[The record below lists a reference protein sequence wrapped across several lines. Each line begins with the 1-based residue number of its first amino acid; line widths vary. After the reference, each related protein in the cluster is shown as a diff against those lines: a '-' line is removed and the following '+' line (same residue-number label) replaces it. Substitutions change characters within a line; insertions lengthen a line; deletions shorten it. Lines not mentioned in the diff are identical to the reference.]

1 MALRADE
8 PHPEVELVLEQ
19 LAALNALP
27 LNQYG
32 PRGARDLFSQFNAD
46 EDEPEVGRVHDFTVP
61 GYQPQEGEQRD
72 PVPVRHYRPG
82 EANEDR
88 PTVVYYHGGGF
99 VIGSLDSHDV
109 TCRHICNRAQVNV
122 VSVDYRLAPE
132 DPFPAAIEDAYAA
145 ASYVHEHP
153 EEVDGNGQLAVMGD
167 SAGGNLS
174 AAVCQMARDRREEA
188 EPAAAGETGEGTRE
202 PAMPIPDIDRQVLLY
217 PAVDARQDRPS
228 WEQNK
233 EGYFLVEEDM
243 LWFFDCYFGSDLHQ
257 KNPYA
262 FPLAGDLHDLPPGT
276 VVTAGFDPLRDEGIA
291 YAEKLGQAGV
301 EVEHRNYDD
310 VIHGFLTMLTEP
322 VELERA
328 HEAIGD
334 ICENLQRG
342 FGIYE

>member
-1 MALRADE
+1 MRADE

-19 LAALNALP
+19 LAALDALP

-32 PRGARDLFSQFNAD
+32 ARGARDLYSQFNAD
-46 EDEPEVGRVHDFTVP
+46 ADEPEVGRVHDFTVP
-61 GYQPQEGEQRD
+61 GYQPQEGDQRE

-82 EANEDR
+82 DANVNR

-99 VIGSLDSHDV
+99 VIGSLDSHDIV
-109 TCRHICNRAQVNV
+109 CRHIATGANVNV

-132 DPFPAAIEDAYAA
+132 EPFPAAAEDAYAA
-145 ASYVHEHP
+145 ASYVQEHP
-153 EEVDGNGQLAVMGD
+153 EEVDGDGQLAVMGD

-174 AAVCQMARDRREEA
+174 AVVTQMARDRREDERDHEMA
-188 EPAAAGETGEGTRE
+188 
-202 PAMPIPDIDRQVLLY
+202 IPEIDKQVLIY

-228 WEQNK
+228 WEQNS

-262 FPLAGDLHDLPPGT
+262 FPLEGDLNDLPPAT
-276 VVTAGFDPLRDEGIA
+276 VVTAGFDPLRDEGVA
-291 YAEKLGQAGV
+291 YAEALGDAGV

-310 VIHGFLTMLTEP
+310 VIHGFLSMLTAP

-328 HEAIGD
+328 HEAMD
-334 ICENLQRG
+334 DVCENLQRA
-342 FGIYE
+342 FS

>member
-1 MALRADE
+1 MRAE
-8 PHPEVELVLEQ
+8 QPHPEVELVLEQ
-19 LAALNALP
+19 LTALEALP

-32 PRGARDLFSQFNAD
+32 ARGARDIFEQFSAD
-46 EDEPEVGRVHDFTVP
+46 VDEPEVGRVHDTTVP
-61 GYQPQEGEQRD
+61 GYRPQEGEERD

-82 EANEDR
+82 EAGETA
-88 PTVVYYHGGGF
+88 PTVIYYHGGGF
-99 VIGSLDSHDV
+99 VIGDIDSHDV
-109 TCRHICNRAQVNV
+109 VCRHICDRAGVNV

-132 DPFPAAIEDAYAA
+132 EPFPAALEDSYAV
-145 ASYVHEHP
+145 ASYVDEHP
-153 EEVDGNGQLAVMGD
+153 GEFDGDGNLVVMGD

-174 AAVCQMARDRREEA
+174 AAVCQVARDRREEA
-188 EPAAAGETGEGTRE
+188 DPDVAGPTRE
-202 PAMPIPDIDRQVLLY
+202 PEMHIPEIARQVLIY

-243 LWFFDCYFGSDLHQ
+243 LWFFDCYFGSDMHQ

-262 FPLAGDLHDLPPGT
+262 FPLEGALHDLPPAT

-291 YAEKLGQAGV
+291 YAEALETAGI

-310 VIHGFLTMLTEP
+310 VIHGFFSMLAAP

-328 HEAIGD
+328 HEAVD
-334 ICENLQRG
+334 HVCDNLQRT
-342 FGIYE
+342 FA

>member
-1 MALRADE
+1 MRADE
-8 PHPEVELVLEQ
+8 LHPEVEPVLEQ
-19 LAALNALP
+19 LTALEALP

-32 PRGARDLFSQFNAD
+32 ARGARDLFEQFSAD
-46 EDEPEVGRVHDFTVP
+46 VDEPEVGRIHDTTVP

-82 EANEDR
+82 GTDETA

-99 VIGSLDSHDV
+99 VIGDIDSHDV
-109 TCRHICNRAQVNV
+109 VCRHVCDRAGVNV

-132 DPFPAAIEDAYAA
+132 EPFPAAAEDAYAV
-145 ASYVHEHP
+145 ASH
-153 EEVDGNGQLAVMGD
+153 VDANPDEFAGDGRLVVMGD

-174 AAVCQMARDRREEA
+174 AVVCQIARDRRQDD
-188 EPAAAGETGEGTRE
+188 AAPDDPVMHT
-202 PAMPIPDIDRQVLLY
+202 PDIDRQVLVY

-228 WEQNK
+228 WDQNK

-243 LWFFDCYFGSDLHQ
+243 HWFFECYFGSDLHR

-262 FPLAGDLHDLPPGT
+262 FPLEGDLHDLPPAT
-276 VVTAGFDPLRDEGIA
+276 VLTAGFDPLRDEGIA
-291 YAEKLGQAGV
+291 YAEALEEADV

-310 VIHGFLTMLTEP
+310 VIHGFFSMLDVP

-328 HEAIGD
+328 HEAVD
-334 ICENLQRG
+334 HVCDNLRRT
-342 FGIYE
+342 FDVEV